1 MWGDNDYYEVLGVS
15 PDATDEEIKSAYRAL
30 ARRFH
35 PDTAEEDH
43 LTQMFR
49 DVHEAYVTLSTPA
62 QRAAYDRWRKEKGF
76 ASPSDDRIQLS
87 ITPSANQMLAL
98 DEPQMLYVILDIA
111 VASGQTAGRLPF
123 NLCLVIDHST
133 SMKGARLQKVK
144 ESTREIIDHLR
155 EQDVFALVAFNDRAQ
170 VVIPSQSNINKI
182 SAKSLLNNIQAGGG
196 TEIYHGLA
204 EGLRQVR
211 RRFSPRY
218 VNHIILLTDGQTYG
232 DEQACLNL
240 AQDALAAKV
249 GVSTVG
255 IGADWNDELLDRIA
269 AISGGSSHYLAQPEE
284 INRFFQTKIESLADV
299 LAQKA
304 ELTVRIPDGVTLCGV
319 FRISPILQQLSPFG
333 EKYEL
338 GALGVRGGQSIL
350 LELLLPPAKQTGKY
364 RAAHFTVTA
373 EIASKSSST
382 TRNVERELFVSF
394 ADTLSEPVTMPER
407 FLPTLNSVNI
417 YRLQQKAMLDIEQ
430 GQIEKATHRL
440 EVLATR
446 LLDMGE
452 VELARAA
459 LLEAGS
465 LAKTGVLSPEGQK
478 KLKYG
483 TRSLSLNKSGTDTCE
498 V

>member
-1 MWGDNDYYEVLGVS
+1 MWGDIDYYEVLGVGR
-15 PDATDEEIKSAYRAL
+15 DATDEEIKSAYRAL

-35 PDTAEEDH
+35 PDTAEESH
-43 LTQMFR
+43 RTQMFR
-49 DVHEAYVTLSTPA
+49 DVHEAYITLSTPA
-62 QRAAYDRWRKEKGF
+62 QRAAYDRWRQEKGLV
-76 ASPSDDRIQLS
+76 SPSGDHIQLS
-87 ITPSANQMLAL
+87 ITSSANQVPAV
-98 DEPQMLYVILDIA
+98 DEPQALYVILDIS
-111 VASGQTAGRLPF
+111 VASVQTAGRLPF
-123 NLCLVIDHST
+123 NLCLVIDRST

-155 EQDVFALVAFNDRAQ
+155 EQDVFALVTFSDRAQ
-170 VVIPSQSNINKI
+170 VVIPSQSNVNKI
-182 SAKSLLNNIQAGGG
+182 WAKSLLNNIQAGGG

-211 RRFSPRY
+211 RRFSPKY
-218 VNHIILLTDGQTYG
+218 VNHVILLTDGQTYG
-232 DEQACLNL
+232 DDQACLSL
-240 AQDALAAKV
+240 AEDALAAQV

-269 AISGGSSHYLAQPEE
+269 DISGGSSHYLAQPEE
-284 INRFFQTKIESLADV
+284 IGHFFQAKIDSLADI

-304 ELTVRIPDGVTLCGV
+304 ELTVRVPDAVTLCGV
-319 FRISPILQQLSPFG
+319 FRVSPTLQQLSPFG
-333 EKYEL
+333 ERFEL
-338 GALGVRGGQSIL
+338 GALGVRGRQSIL
-350 LELLLPPAKQTGKY
+350 LELLLPPARQTGKY
-364 RAAHFTVTA
+364 RVAHFTVTA
-373 EIASKSSST
+373 ELA
-382 TRNVERELFVSF
+382 TRDRSPTQSVERELFISF
-394 ADTLSEPVTMPER
+394 VDAPPEPATMPER

-417 YRLQQKAMLDIEQ
+417 YRLQQKAMLDIQQ
-430 GQIEKATHRL
+430 GLVEKATHRL

-465 LAKTGVLSPEGQK
+465 LAKSGGLSPEGQK

-483 TRSLSLNKSGTDTCE
+483 TRRLSFTRSETDLGE